1 MLVEVIH
8 MLRMKDIV
16 QLFGVSR
23 VTVYKWMQEGMPH
36 VRIGGLL
43 FFDKDKIDAWVGE
56 HERN

>member
-1 MLVEVIH
+1 